1 MSYASGEAVAASAGP
16 LAPGPTNIFLIS
28 EEDDEDMDDGS
39 HCSSHDDDCCLPVT
53 TVTAPPKS
61 LSRINFE
68 IPAKNSRHA
77 MYSNLNAF
85 EKNFGA
91 KVYACIQRYSKMP
104 RC

>member
-28 EEDDEDMDDGS
+28 EEDEEDMDDGS
-39 HCSSHDDDCCLPVT
+39 HCCSSHDDDRCLPVT

-68 IPAKNSRHA
+68 ILAKNSRHA
-77 MYSNLNAF
+77 MYSN
-85 EKNFGA
+85 
-91 KVYACIQRYSKMP
+91 P
-104 RC
+104 RT